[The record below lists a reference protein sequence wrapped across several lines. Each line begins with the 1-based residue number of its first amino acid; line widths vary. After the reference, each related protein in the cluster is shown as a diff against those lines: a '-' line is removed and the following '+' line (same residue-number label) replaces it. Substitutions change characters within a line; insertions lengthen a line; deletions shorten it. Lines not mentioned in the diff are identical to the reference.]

1 MGGYRTAIAVAI
13 VVLAIAVPTVAV
25 SATTEL
31 TRPEYVAQL
40 EKICKP
46 RSDATE
52 RAVRGTRSDIQ
63 SERLKVA
70 ASKFAKAER
79 IFAGTVSSIAKVPRP
94 ASDRATLSRWFAALD
109 RETGYLGAS
118 AAALRGENLPRFQR
132 VNGQFFRQGS
142 KTNNIVVSFGFNYC
156 AFKPQRYE

>member
-1 MGGYRTAIAVAI
+1 LLLIST
-13 VVLAIAVPTVAV
+13 LTPAV
-25 SATTEL
+25 SFAAEVS
-31 TRPEYVAQL
+31 RPEYVAHL
-40 EKICKP
+40 EQICKP

-63 SERLKVA
+63 SERLKLA
-70 ASKFAKAER
+70 ASKFAKAQR
-79 IFAGTVSSIAKVPRP
+79 IFAGTVSAIAKVPRP
-94 ASDRATLSRWFAALD
+94 ASDRATLSRWFAALN

-118 AAALRGENLPRFQR
+118 ADSLRAENLPRFEH
-132 VNGQFFRQGS
+132 VNGLFFHYGT